1 MKKLILI
8 LFIVFSVYTQAQNS
22 VSGRI
27 TDSHNTPLKGVSVH
41 ATEINKETISNENG
55 EYIITD
61 LPNKSVTLN
70 FFYMGYKIQ
79 NKIIEKPQ
87 KLTILNITLEET
99 IFEMDE
105 VIVSTVFNKL
115 QSQNIIKVDRE
126 TVNSMQKAGATTL
139 IEGLATIPGVNQI
152 STGTSIG
159 KPVIRGL
166 SGNRVVVYTQGI
178 RLENQQFG
186 GEHGLGLNESGIESV
201 EVIKGPASLL
211 YGSDAIGGVLFF
223 NPEKFALSNK
233 YEANFGER
241 VFSNTLGSTTTLGF
255 KTSTNNW
262 KYLIRGTYNTHS
274 DYEIPDGER
283 VTNTRFNEAD
293 IKAGIGY
300 SDSSFSTTL
309 RYNYNNL
316 DIGIPEEGISNQS
329 TTKNTAFPS
338 QRVINNIVSSNNII
352 YFTTSKLDIDLG
364 YINNNRSEFE
374 DSDEPSL
381 QMVLNTLNYNIK
393 YNLPNFG
400 KFETIVGF
408 QGMFQD
414 NNNLAEE
421 FLIPDATTTDFGV
434 FGTGIYNWGVN
445 SLQGGIRF
453 DYRKITAEENGTEGE
468 EGYFEPL
475 DTAYDSFNASLG
487 YKTNFTDTFIMRL
500 NLATGFRA
508 PTLAE
513 LSSNG
518 VHEGTLRYEIGNP
531 NLVNEQNFQTDLDLD
546 YRISHFE
553 IGVSAFYN
561 KINDY
566 IYASPTDME
575 IEGYQVYNYL
585 QNDAY
590 LYGGE
595 IVLHFHPHPLDW
607 LHFDSSYETVTGKLQ
622 DGGYLPQIPANN
634 WNNTLKADFDIKNWL
649 NEGFASVNVSS
660 TFSQEE
666 VSEFDIPSSAYTLL
680 NLSLGGEIHLGK
692 TIFNLLLNGNNLL
705 DKTYIPYLSR
715 LASDGIPNM
724 GRNFILGINF
734 KI

>member
-400 KFETIVGF
+400 KFETILGF